1 MGTAARGLART
12 GRWIRE
18 ILLTLAALGGIV
30 CIVLTLLAFTG
41 GYSLIMFK
49 TGSMSPT
56 IPAGSVALVQKAP
69 ASDLRIGDVVTVDR
83 AGALPVTHRI
93 TSVSPGPSHA
103 QRVVTLRGD
112 ANETDDPAP
121 YTITDARIVRGSLP
135 HLAHV
140 IVWFGSPWVLGTI
153 TVAAA
158 ALVTWAFWPRR
169 PRGAATAET
178 APTDSEEP
186 TTRRGRRA
194 AGLLTAVA
202 ILAAAGTA
210 FAPVPP
216 ASATGIVS
224 IRSSLSPGSTHLL
237 DATDPLIWDL
247 DVDAQAAP
255 DDGAL
260 TVDLSGQGDPHL
272 QLNAEVRSCDVPWT
286 ASGCAGTTRVLAA
299 SAALALGGA
308 RQRLLHSPT
317 PDTVH
322 LRVFLTA
329 TVHDAPSAT
338 ATLTVRATAAQTAT
352 EETLG
357 GSAGLPATGGTSFAF
372 LLAPAAVLIGL
383 GVALVARR
391 RREAQ

>member
-1 MGTAARGLART
+1 VGTTARGLART

-18 ILLTLAALGGIV
+18 ILLTLAALGGVV

-56 IPAGSVALVQKAP
+56 IPAGSVALVQKVP
-69 ASDLRIGDVVTVDR
+69 ASELEVGDIVTVDR
-83 AGALPVTHRI
+83 AGTLPVTHRI
-93 TSVSPGPSHA
+93 TSISPGGSDT

-121 YTITDARIVRGSLP
+121 YTITDARIVLGSVP
-135 HLAHV
+135 HLAYV
-140 IVWFGSPWVLGTI
+140 IVWFGNPWVLGTI
-153 TVAAA
+153 TLAAA

-169 PRGAATAET
+169 RRGAEPGEI
-178 APTDSEEP
+178 APPDVEEP
-186 TTRRGRRA
+186 TTRSGRRT
-194 AGLLTAVA
+194 AGLLSAVA
-202 ILAAAGTA
+202 ILTAAGTA
-210 FAPVPP
+210 VVPAPP
-216 ASATGIVS
+216 ASAAGIVS
-224 IRSSLSPGSTHLL
+224 IRSSLSPGSTYLL
-237 DATDPLIWDL
+237 DATEPLIWDL
-247 DVDAQAAP
+247 DVDAGTAP

-272 QLNAEVRSCDVPWT
+272 QLNAEVRSCDTPWT
-286 ASGCAGTTRVLAA
+286 ANGCAGTARVLAG
-299 SAALALGGA
+299 SAALALGGT
-308 RQRLLHSPT
+308 RQRLVRTPT

-329 TVHDAPSAT
+329 TVHDAPSGT

-357 GSAGLPATGGTSFAF
+357 GSAGLPATGGASFAF
-372 LLAPAAVLIGL
+372 LLAPAAVLVGL
-383 GVALVARR
+383 GIALIARR
-391 RREAQ
+391 RREAP